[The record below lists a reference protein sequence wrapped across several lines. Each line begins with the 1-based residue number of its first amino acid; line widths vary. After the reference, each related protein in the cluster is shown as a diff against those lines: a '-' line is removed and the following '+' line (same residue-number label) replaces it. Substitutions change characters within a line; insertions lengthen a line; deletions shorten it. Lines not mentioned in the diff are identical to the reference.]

1 MNDGNMVTTEQHIEI
16 IHRFY
21 QVEKA
26 SFEEMTA
33 YLLTEYLATY
43 MPVRMVFFGAPA
55 DNSEYIAQFNYL
67 RKTVKKFFGDK
78 QPIVSYVAQPVDTGG
93 MAMEIHE
100 LVLTGQDMVTYQKC
114 ADIPYIV
121 VERKGYKRLFLG
133 GVTGDV
139 LHQNI
144 REQSDDVFSRI
155 RQVLDTEQIPV
166 SSIVRQWN
174 YIEKITN
181 YDNVGHQHYQDFN
194 DARSLFYTNVEW
206 ETGYPAATGI
216 GTQCGG
222 IMVDMDVLLC
232 KDETILLTGVDNP
245 LQVAAHAYSQQVLLG
260 ETLLQAKTTPKFER
274 AKAIWKDGH
283 GFIYISGTAAIRGEQ
298 SLEGV
303 GIEEQTLIT
312 LENID
317 YLVSNENLQRAGIPV
332 TKKGELTN
340 FRVYVKYW
348 KDLDKVRRILE
359 AKYPKLPVI
368 YTLTDVCRSELLIEI
383 EGVGLLQ

>member
-21 QVEKA
+21 QAEKA
-26 SFEEMTA
+26 TFEEMTA
-33 YLLTEYLATY
+33 HLLAEYLTAY
-43 MPVRMVFFGAPA
+43 MPVRMFFFGAPA
-55 DNSEYIAQFNYL
+55 DNREYIAQFDYL
-67 RKTVKKFFGDK
+67 KKTVKKCFGDK
-78 QPIVSYVAQPVDTGG
+78 QPIVSYVAQPVDTDG
-93 MAMEIHE
+93 MVMEVHE
-100 LVLTGQDMVTYQKC
+100 IVLTGQDRVIYQEY

-121 VERKGYKRLFLG
+121 VEHKGCKRLFLG
-133 GVTGDV
+133 GVVGDI

-144 REQSDDVFSRI
+144 REQSDDVFNRI
-155 RQVLDTEQIPV
+155 HQVLDNEEIPV
-166 SSIVRQWN
+166 SAIVRQWN
-174 YIEKITN
+174 YIEKITD

-194 DARSLFYTNVEW
+194 DARSLFYANVEW
-206 ETGYPAATGI
+206 KTGYPAATGI

-232 KDETILLTGVDNP
+232 KDKTVLLTGVDNP

-260 ETLLQAKTTPKFER
+260 ETILQEKTTPKFER
-274 AKAIWKDGH
+274 AKAVWKEDH

-298 SLEGV
+298 SLERV
-303 GIEEQTLIT
+303 GIEEQTLTT

-317 YLVSNENLQRAGIPV
+317 YLLSNENLQRAGISV

-340 FRVYVKYW
+340 FRVYVKHW
-348 KDLDKVRRILE
+348 KDLDIVRRILE
-359 AKYPKLPVI
+359 VKYPKLPVI

-383 EGVGLLQ
+383 EGTGLLQ